1 MDSIIKRVLRL
12 IPVGVFAV
20 DRSGKVI
27 LWNKALE
34 EMTGIFEEEI
44 IGKGD
49 FEYSIPFYGY
59 RRPMLVDYVLNPDIE
74 HSESLIKRGDI
85 YELET
90 FLPNLYGGKGAWVL
104 MCASNVVDES
114 CDLIG
119 AVQIIN
125 DITIRKIAEIELK
138 KLNTVIE
145 HSPVGVALL
154 EFSGKIIYCNDS
166 FLKYTGHKDLKGHN
180 IFELFPQLSL
190 YEIYNS
196 YLKEIRYNNKIFRLR
211 GIKLDHE
218 DIHGYAIFLTDITEV
233 RKYEEQRII
242 SYKME
247 SVNRL
252 ISTYAHEIKNILT
265 GIRGF
270 AQLALQSKDKE
281 TAASYLEKMLS
292 MVDSL
297 LKNVR
302 EILGVGRELG
312 KNPEFIDLKSVLEN
326 IIIFLKT
333 SLKDNIVLTA
343 TMPEDSIKIYAD
355 KTDIEKIITNL
366 VLNAQDAL
374 PEGGQIK
381 IELSLKPLPEKFKT
395 LISDEESKKDY
406 VCLSVLDNGVGM
418 DEETKSK
425 IFEPFFTTKGEKG
438 TGLGLTT
445 VYHIVQLLK
454 GFIFVE
460 TEPNKGTRFDI
471 YLPIR

>member
-1 MDSIIKRVLRL
+1 MEYSKRVLRL
-12 IPVGVFAV
+12 IPDGVFAV
-20 DRSGKVI
+20 DLSGKVI

-34 EMTGIFEEEI
+34 EMTGIFEKEI

-59 RRPMLVDYVLNPDIE
+59 RRPMLVDYVLNPNIE
-74 HSESLIKRGDI
+74 PSEFFIKKGDI

-104 MCASNVVDES
+104 MSAFTVVDEF
-114 CDLIG
+114 CDVIG
-119 AVQIIN
+119 AVQIIR
-125 DITIRKIAEIELK
+125 DITKRKIAEIELK

-145 HSPVGVALL
+145 YSPVGVALL
-154 EFSGKIIYCNDS
+154 EISGKIIYCNNS

-196 YLKEIRYNNKIFRLR
+196 YLKEIKYNGKIFRLR
-211 GIKLDHE
+211 GIKIDYE
-218 DIHGYAIFLTDITEV
+218 DIFGYAIFLTDITEV

-252 ISTYAHEIKNILT
+252 ISTYVHEIKNILT
-265 GIRGF
+265 GIKGF
-270 AQLALQSKDKE
+270 AQLALQSKDKK
-281 TAASYLEKMLS
+281 TADSYLEKMLS

-302 EILGVGRELG
+302 EILGVGREFG
-312 KNPEFIDLKSVLEN
+312 KNPELIDIKSVLEN
-326 IIIFLKT
+326 IIIFLKAL
-333 SLKDNIVLTA
+333 LKDNIVLTA
-343 TMPEDSIKIYAD
+343 SIPENSIKVYAD
-355 KTDIEKIITNL
+355 KTDIEKMITNL

-374 PEGGQIK
+374 PEGGEIK
-381 IELSLKPLPEKFKT
+381 IELSLKSLPEKFKT
-395 LISDEESKKDY
+395 LISDEESRKDY
-406 VCLSVLDNGVGM
+406 VCLSVVDNGVGM
-418 DEETKSK
+418 DEETKNK

-445 VYHIVQLLK
+445 VYHIVQILK

-460 TEPNKGTRFDI
+460 SELNKGTRFDI
-471 YLPIR
+471 YIPVVR